1 MEKEKTYLE
10 SVEGQNNLKLT
21 KIKKNKVARSS
32 SSLSD
37 NDSNDRED
45 IISYQRNI
53 TQFKILIDHFVK
65 TW

>member
-21 KIKKNKVARSS
+21 KIKKNKIARSS

-37 NDSNDRED
+37 NDTNDRED
-45 IISYQRNI
+45 IYRIKEI
-53 TQFKILIDHFVK
+53 
-65 TW
+65 

>member
-37 NDSNDRED
+37 NDNNDRED